1 MAMLWNFS
9 EQGSHINKQER
20 GVLYKLLYKVFPSFT
35 FRKNDR
41 AVLTGALT
49 FGGMLPSSL
58 LTKTS

>member
-9 EQGSHINKQER
+9 AQGSHINKQER

-49 FGGMLPSSL
+49 FGGMLR
-58 LTKTS
+58 TI